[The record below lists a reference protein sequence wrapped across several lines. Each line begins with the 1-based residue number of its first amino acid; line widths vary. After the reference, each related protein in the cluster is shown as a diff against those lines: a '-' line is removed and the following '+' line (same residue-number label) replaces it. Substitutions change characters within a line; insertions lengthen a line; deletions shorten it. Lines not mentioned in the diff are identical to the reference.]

1 MKNILTFFPSHP
13 WHQLPPDNCTGQLTN
28 PVEPLQGET
37 PYWENV
43 SFLSLSCKNNENFL
57 SSLKINFYL
66 RMFTGEK
73 KLWSRVSFGLKQSG
87 SMTGV
92 LFNCFKLFKRECR
105 CQISTLMSSCGLL
118 QGRRGEYP
126 MTQLCSKFHQSP
138 VISSQCFSISLNT
151 QETHNVGLAYQCT
164 FRCQNLNSCFVL
176 YV

>member
-1 MKNILTFFPSHP
+1 MAPIATRQLHGTTDEPCGASPGRNTLLGKCEFP
-13 WHQLPPDNCTGQLTN
+13 
-28 PVEPLQGET
+28 
-37 PYWENV
+37 
-43 SFLSLSCKNNENFL
+43 SLSCKNNENMN
-57 SSLKINFYL
+57 KFYF

-92 LFNCFKLFKRECR
+92 LFNCFNLFKRECR

-151 QETHNVGLAYQCT
+151 QETHNVALAYQCT